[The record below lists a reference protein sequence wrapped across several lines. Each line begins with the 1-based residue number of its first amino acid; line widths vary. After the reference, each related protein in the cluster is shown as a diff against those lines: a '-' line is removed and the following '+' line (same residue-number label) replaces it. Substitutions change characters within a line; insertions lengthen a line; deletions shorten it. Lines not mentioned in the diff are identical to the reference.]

1 MVTSF
6 PTSELHR
13 LLARLRAGDRAA
25 WDDLYARTGT
35 RLEALARRM
44 LHGFPGVRRF
54 EETPDVLQNATLR
67 LLRALRAVR
76 PGSVREFFALA
87 GTQLRRELLDLK
99 GHYFGPQGAGAH
111 AAVPV
116 GGSNPDPAATV
127 AYAGPTPLEL
137 EEWSEFHRQI
147 EALPAEERAVVDLHY
162 YQGLSKAEAA
172 EVLGVD
178 VRTVQRRWNAALGRL
193 KSIRQGEWPPL

>member
-6 PTSELHR
+6 RTSELHR
-13 LLARLRAGDRAA
+13 LLARLQAGDRAA
-25 WDDLYARTGT
+25 WDELYARTGT

-67 LLRALRAVR
+67 LDRAPRAVR

-87 GTQLRRELLDLK
+87 GTQLRRELLDLNI
-99 GHYFGPQGAGAH
+99 HYRH

-116 GGSNPDPAATV
+116 GGSNPDPGATV
-127 AYAGPTPLEL
+127 TDDGPTPEEL
-137 EEWSEFHRQI
+137 EEWSEFHGQI

-172 EVLGVD
+172 EVLGVS
-178 VRTVQRRWNAALGRL
+178 VRTMQRSWIRALGRL
-193 KSIRQGEWPPL
+193 KSVCRGEWPPL